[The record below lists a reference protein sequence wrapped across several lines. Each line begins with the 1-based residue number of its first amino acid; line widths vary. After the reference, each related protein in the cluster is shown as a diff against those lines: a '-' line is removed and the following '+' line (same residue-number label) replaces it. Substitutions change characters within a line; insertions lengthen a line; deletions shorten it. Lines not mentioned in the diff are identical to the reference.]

1 MEDTRQTDTTTF
13 RLQLVRAG
21 YVPVPLHG
29 KIPPNKRWEQTDNVT
44 PEMLAMWA
52 KTWPDAGNTG
62 ALTRAMP
69 TLDIDITNEAAAR
82 AIEDHVR
89 AHHEEHGYVL
99 TRIGK
104 PPKRAIPFR
113 TDEPFPKIIANVIA
127 PNGAAE
133 KIEFLADG
141 QQVVVDGIHP
151 DTRQRYR
158 WHGGEPGQIKLA
170 GLPYIRQAEAQRLVH
185 EIVDLLVNEFNYRRA
200 PERPRKRREG
210 NGGGKGFVFESGAD
224 DWRYLFDNIHAGRE
238 LHDSLRDL
246 SAKMVRS
253 GMSAGAVVN
262 ALRALMQSSTAPHD
276 GRWEERYEDIV
287 RMVAG
292 TEDLREAHK
301 EEAEAGGDAEELPP
315 LLHAYAPRPFSQIP
329 RRQWLHAGHYIRQ
342 QVVMTVAPG
351 GYGKTTLL
359 ITNAVEMCTGLGLLG
374 SAPPGGAL
382 RVAYWN
388 AEDPEDEVER
398 RVAATCLRHNI
409 DPEALRGQLFLG
421 SKITGR
427 RRLASLDRVGNVAS
441 DDGIL
446 TQVTSFITDNRIDCA
461 MFDPLI
467 AFHRVPEGDNN
478 AMEQVIKQAFEPIAV
493 TTNCCVEISQHTR
506 KSATSQQGE
515 ITVDDARGAGAIAN
529 AARSVRIL
537 NRMTAQEAELPKV
550 EQEERRH
557 YLRVSRDKTNLA
569 PPGKATWIHL
579 ASVELP
585 NGDDYRPGDRVQAA
599 EPWDYP
605 QPFDDITV
613 SDMRWMRETVRK
625 GDYRREA
632 RSPEWVGL
640 PLIEHLGLD
649 PDDTGDRKK
658 VGAILK
664 TWFANGV
671 LATEERKDSKRR
683 KKQFVVPGP
692 WNEELEP

>member
-1 MEDTRQTDTTTF
+1 MEDARQTDTTAL
-13 RLQLVRAG
+13 RLRLVRAG
-21 YVPVPLHG
+21 FVPLPLHG
-29 KIPPNKRWEQTDNVT
+29 KIPPNKKWGKTDNVT

-69 TLDIDITNEAAAR
+69 TLDVDITNEEAAR

-151 DTRQRYR
+151 DTQQAYR
-158 WHGGEPGQIKLA
+158 WHGGTPGEIKLEE
-170 GLPYIRQAEAQRLVH
+170 LPYIRAEEAQHLVD

-210 NGGGKGFVFESGAD
+210 NGGGKSGPIIERGSD
-224 DWRYLFDNIHAGRE
+224 DWRYLLDNILAGRE
-238 LHDSLRDL
+238 LHDSLRDVG
-246 SAKMVRS
+246 AKMIRS
-253 GMSAGAVVN
+253 GMSAGAAVN
-262 ALRALMQSSTAPHD
+262 ALRALMESSAAPHD
-276 GRWEERYEDIV
+276 DRWQERYEDIPRLV
-287 RMVAG
+287 DGAV
-292 TEDLREAHK
+292 DLQEARK
-301 EEAEAGGDAEELPP
+301 EEAEAKGDAEELPP
-315 LLHAYAPRPFSQIP
+315 LLHAYAPRPFAQIP

-421 SKITGR
+421 SRITGR
-427 RRLASLDRVGNVAS
+427 RRLASLDRAGNVA
-441 DDGIL
+441 
-446 TQVTSFITDNRIDCA
+446 
-461 MFDPLI
+461 FD
-467 AFHRVPEGDNN
+467 
-478 AMEQVIKQAFEPIAV
+478 
-493 TTNCCVEISQHTR
+493 
-506 KSATSQQGE
+506 
-515 ITVDDARGAGAIAN
+515 
-529 AARSVRIL
+529 
-537 NRMTAQEAELPKV
+537 EASS
-550 EQEERRH
+550 
-557 YLRVSRDKTNLA
+557 LR
-569 PPGKATWIHL
+569 
-579 ASVELP
+579 
-585 NGDDYRPGDRVQAA
+585 
-599 EPWDYP
+599 
-605 QPFDDITV
+605 
-613 SDMRWMRETVRK
+613 
-625 GDYRREA
+625 
-632 RSPEWVGL
+632 
-640 PLIEHLGLD
+640 
-649 PDDTGDRKK
+649 
-658 VGAILK
+658 
-664 TWFANGV
+664 
-671 LATEERKDSKRR
+671 
-683 KKQFVVPGP
+683 
-692 WNEELEP
+692 

>member
-1 MEDTRQTDTTTF
+1 ME
-13 RLQLVRAG
+13 
-21 YVPVPLHG
+21 
-29 KIPPNKRWEQTDNVT
+29 
-44 PEMLAMWA
+44 
-52 KTWPDAGNTG
+52 
-62 ALTRAMP
+62 
-69 TLDIDITNEAAAR
+69 
-82 AIEDHVR
+82 
-89 AHHEEHGYVL
+89 
-99 TRIGK
+99 
-104 PPKRAIPFR
+104 
-113 TDEPFPKIIANVIA
+113 
-127 PNGAAE
+127 
-133 KIEFLADG
+133 
-141 QQVVVDGIHP
+141 
-151 DTRQRYR
+151 
-158 WHGGEPGQIKLA
+158 
-170 GLPYIRQAEAQRLVH
+170 
-185 EIVDLLVNEFNYRRA
+185 
-200 PERPRKRREG
+200 
-210 NGGGKGFVFESGAD
+210 S
-224 DWRYLFDNIHAGRE
+224 
-238 LHDSLRDL
+238 
-246 SAKMVRS
+246 SA
-253 GMSAGAVVN
+253 
-262 ALRALMQSSTAPHD
+262 APHD
-276 GRWEERYEDIV
+276 DRWQERYEDIPRLV
-287 RMVAG
+287 DGAV
-292 TEDLREAHK
+292 DLQEARK
-301 EEAEAGGDAEELPP
+301 EEAEAKGDAEELPP
-315 LLHAYAPRPFSQIP
+315 LLHAYAPRPFAQIP

-409 DPEALRGQLFLG
+409 APEALRGQLFLG
-421 SKITGR
+421 SRITGR
-427 RRLASLDRVGNVAS
+427 RRLASLDRAGNVAF

-446 TQVTSFITDNRIDCA
+446 TQVTRFITDNNIDCA

-493 TTNCCVEISQHTR
+493 ATNCCVELSQHTR
-506 KSATSQQGE
+506 KSAASQQGE

-550 EQEERRH
+550 GQEERRH

-613 SDMRWMRETVRK
+613 GDMRWMRETVRK

-692 WNEELEP
+692 WNEEVEP